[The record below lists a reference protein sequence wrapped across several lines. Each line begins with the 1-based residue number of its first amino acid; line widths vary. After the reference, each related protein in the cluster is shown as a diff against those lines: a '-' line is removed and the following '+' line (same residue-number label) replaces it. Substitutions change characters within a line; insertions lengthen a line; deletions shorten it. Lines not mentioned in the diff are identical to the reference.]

1 MSNVQTFMTIYFIR
15 AIDFLWKYKFK
26 KVMVFDLIE
35 AYSKMRATDLQEDKG
50 NIMCYMLKIA
60 RGGSGFGRN
69 GRTICHC
76 SFFNIRGKC

>member
-60 RGGSGFGRN
+60 RGGVGLGEMEELFV
-69 GRTICHC
+69 IVH
-76 SFFNIRGKC
+76 FLI